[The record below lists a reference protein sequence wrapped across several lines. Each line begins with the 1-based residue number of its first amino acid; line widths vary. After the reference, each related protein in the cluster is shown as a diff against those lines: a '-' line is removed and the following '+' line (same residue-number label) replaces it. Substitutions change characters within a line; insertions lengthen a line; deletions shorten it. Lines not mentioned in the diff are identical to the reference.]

1 MLIWLYM
8 QSADFKMALIQAK
21 ALDKRSENDGKIV
34 YDIGETLLDYQEYD
48 MAIDAF
54 NHILN
59 LNQKSEM
66 YISSCINK
74 LFAMTKSFSTKK
86 DLKEIDDLYIK
97 YINDLGKNSNT
108 VLLLSNY
115 ANFNKCFI

>member
-1 MLIWLYM
+1 
-8 QSADFKMALIQAK
+8 
-21 ALDKRSENDGKIV
+21 
-34 YDIGETLLDYQEYD
+34 

-74 LFAMTKSFSTKK
+74 LFAMTKSVSTKK
-86 DLKEIDDLYIK
+86 DLKK
-97 YINDLGKNSNT
+97 
-108 VLLLSNY
+108 
-115 ANFNKCFI
+115 

>member
-1 MLIWLYM
+1 
-8 QSADFKMALIQAK
+8 
-21 ALDKRSENDGKIV
+21 
-34 YDIGETLLDYQEYD
+34 

-54 NHILN
+54 SHILN

-74 LFAMTKSFSTKK
+74 LFAMTKSVSTKK
-86 DLKEIDDLYIK
+86 DLKKIDDLYIK
-97 YINDLGKNSNT
+97 YINDLGKNRNT

-115 ANFNKCFI
+115 ANFKAFYLNQLNEAVTLLKKRLTSIKYHQLI